1 MCPVCLATAAAII
14 AGKATA
20 PGGFA
25 ALVAHTFRN
34 RNPDRKVR
42 LNFNQKEDRDGH
54 QPDRSASAQDR
65 LARRVD

>member
-25 ALVAHTFRN
+25 VLVAHTFRR
-34 RNPDRKVR
+34 RNPQRTAA
-42 LNFNQKEDRDGH
+42 NPNQKEDRDGY
-54 QPDRSASAQDR
+54 QPDRSATAQDR
-65 LARRVD
+65 LARKMD

>member
-25 ALVAHTFRN
+25 ALVAHTFRK
-34 RNPDRKVR
+34 RNSRNVPANK
-42 LNFNQKEDRDGH
+42 KEDRDGH
-54 QPDRSASAQDR
+54 QPDRSASAQNR
-65 LARRVD
+65 LAR

>member
-25 ALVAHTFRN
+25 VLVAHTFRKRN
-34 RNPDRKVR
+34 RQHSVPATTT
-42 LNFNQKEDRDGH
+42 KEDGHGH
-54 QPDRSASAQDR
+54 QHDSTVPVQDR

>member
-25 ALVAHTFRN
+25 ALVAHTFRKRN
-34 RNPDRKVR
+34 RQRPVAITKS
-42 LNFNQKEDRDGH
+42 QEDCDGH
-54 QPDRSASAQDR
+54 QHDNCAPDQNRV
-65 LARRVD
+65 ARRMD

>member
-1 MCPVCLATAAAII
+1 MCPVCVATAAAII

-34 RNPDRKVR
+34 RNPRR
-42 LNFNQKEDRDGH
+42 NAPNLGEKEDRDGR
-54 QPDRSASAQDR
+54 QPDRSSSAQNR
-65 LARRVD
+65 IARTVD

>member
-1 MCPVCLATAAAII
+1 MCPLCLATAAAII

-25 ALVAHTFRN
+25 ALVAHTFRK
-34 RNPDRKVR
+34 RNARRTAPIP
-42 LNFNQKEDRDGH
+42 LNKENRDGR
-54 QPDRSASAQDR
+54 QPDSSASAQNR

>member
-1 MCPVCLATAAAII
+1 MCPLCLATAAAII

-25 ALVAHTFRN
+25 ALVAHTFRK
-34 RNPDRKVR
+34 RNAPRTAPLLV
-42 LNFNQKEDRDGH
+42 NKENRDGR
-54 QPDRSASAQDR
+54 QPDRSASAQNR

>member
-1 MCPVCLATAAAII
+1 MCPVCLAAAAAII

-25 ALVAHTFRN
+25 ALVAHTFR
-34 RNPDRKVR
+34 RKNPRR
-42 LNFNQKEDRDGH
+42 TAPNLNQKEDRDGY

-65 LARRVD
+65 LARRMD

>member
-1 MCPVCLATAAAII
+1 MCPVCIATAAAII

-25 ALVAHTFRN
+25 ALVAHTFRK
-34 RNPDRKVR
+34 RNPRRNAPVT
-42 LNFNQKEDRDGH
+42 FQPKENRDGY
-54 QPDRSASAQDR
+54 QPDRSAPAPDR